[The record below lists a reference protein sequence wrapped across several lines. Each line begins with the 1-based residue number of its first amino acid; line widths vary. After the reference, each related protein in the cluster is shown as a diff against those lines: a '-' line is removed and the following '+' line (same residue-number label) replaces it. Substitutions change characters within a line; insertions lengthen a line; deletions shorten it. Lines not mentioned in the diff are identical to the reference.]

1 MKAVRL
7 TKKDTEQPIWIN
19 VDRIAAIEAVRDGG
33 ALVHGITMS
42 AIWVEEFPSDIFDAI
57 GQHR

>member
-7 TKKDTEQPIWIN
+7 TMKDTGTPIWIN
-19 VDRIAAIEAVRDGG
+19 VDRIAAIEAPADGG
-33 ALVHGITMS
+33 SSIIGVGLS
-42 AIWVEEFPSDIFDAI
+42 AIDVEEFPSDIFDAM